1 MTEALISHTNGGA
14 VRRLWA
20 CRRFTI
26 CASHKRTSNIE
37 IDFYF
42 YTLHNITHTPFT
54 DCRLL
59 SQVCL
64 GARVWVPSKR

>member
-37 IDFYF
+37 
-42 YTLHNITHTPFT
+42 YTTLPTR
-54 DCRLL
+54 RLPTADYYL
-59 SQVCL
+59 KFV
-64 GARVWVPSKR
+64 